1 MRFGV
6 SFNGDQRPNVLR
18 DLAQSADEA
27 GVGTLWVA
35 SHLFQREPIVSAAL
49 VLANTPRLTTSLM
62 AMSPLVVHPVHITM
76 AAATLDEWYPGR
88 VILCFG
94 VGAPRDLAAIGMDA
108 SKPLQA
114 MSESIAIA
122 RALLSGEVVRWNG
135 ERYHAEGRRLSSGRR
150 DIPIMVAASGP
161 EMLELA
167 GAEADGV
174 LISAATSPAFIAWAL
189 GRVAA
194 GEAKSMRRVHKAALV
209 FGAVAE
215 DGRTARDGLRR
226 SLAFVL
232 RGQHHAHNLA
242 LAGTP
247 LDQAA
252 LARAFA
258 AEDWL
263 AVNRLVH
270 DQVVQNHTA
279 SGTPEQVIAAMQTY
293 AAVGLDEIVL
303 AGVSN
308 GEELRLLLQAAA
320 LSATQGIR
328 CADV

>member
-226 SLAFVL
+226 
-232 RGQHHAHNLA
+232 R